1 MKVQTNKPGVHMLVN
16 TSDFRRKYNKK
27 HNMREDYMP
36 LGKDL
41 ERGTRMCWVVTK
53 EELEL
58 LNEVTPENPG
68 TVTAYD
74 GRGNRRCTYKFI
86 GYKISPR
93 IDYLTGELK
102 ARKEGVELILDGR
115 LTGPDAIFWEW
126 SRLPQRGN
134 IVVKNS

>member
-1 MKVQTNKPGVHMLVN
+1 MKVQTNKPGVYMLVN
-16 TSDFRRKYNKK
+16 TSDFTRKFNEK
-27 HNMREDYMP
+27 HNKPKDYMP

-41 ERGTRMCWVVTK
+41 ERGARMCWVVTK

-58 LNEVTPENPG
+58 LDEVSPENPG
-68 TVTAYD
+68 TVTAYN
-74 GRGNRRCTYKFI
+74 GKGNYRSTYKFI

-115 LTGPDAIFWEW
+115 LTGPDCVKWEW